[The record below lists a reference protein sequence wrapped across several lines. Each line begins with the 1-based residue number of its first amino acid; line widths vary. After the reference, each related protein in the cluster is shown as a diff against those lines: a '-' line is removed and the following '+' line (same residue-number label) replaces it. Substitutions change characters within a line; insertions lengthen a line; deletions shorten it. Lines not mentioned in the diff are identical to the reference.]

1 MTDKVKIAA
10 AQIDPKLKKNSEN
23 LDTILKV
30 TREAAD
36 NGANLVVFPECSLA
50 GYVYSSRD
58 EAMPFAETIP
68 GPSSEKIASLCQGL
82 EVYVVFG
89 LLEKEG
95 DKLFNTAAFLGP
107 EGLVGKYR
115 KNHLPYLGV
124 DRFVDIGDRPF
135 EVYQTQIGNIGLFI
149 CYDIVFPESARVMA
163 LMGADILAHP
173 TNFPEGSGNR
183 ITNYVLNS
191 RALENK
197 VHVVSTNRAGTERG
211 YPFCGLSKII
221 AASGDTL
228 ALASP
233 AKEEIIY
240 AEVSLEEARQ
250 KRIVFVPGEWE
261 VDRIGDRRPELYGLI
276 TQPKPGKK

>member
-1 MTDKVKIAA
+1 MNATRKAA
-10 AQIDPKLKKNSEN
+10 SNQ
-23 LDTILKV
+23 
-30 TREAAD
+30 AA
-36 NGANLVVFPECSLA
+36 LVVFPECSLA
-50 GYVYSSRD
+50 GYVYSNRD

-68 GPSSEKIASLCQGL
+68 GPSTEKIASLCQEL
-82 EVYVVFG
+82 KVYVVFG

-95 DKLFNTAAFLGP
+95 DKLFNAAVLLGP
-107 EGLVGKYR
+107 EGLIGKYR

-124 DRFVDIGDRPF
+124 DRFVDIGDKPF

-149 CYDIVFPESARVMA
+149 CYDIVFPESARVMT

-173 TNFPEGSGNR
+173 TNFPKGSGDR
-183 ITNYVLNS
+183 ITTYVLNS

-233 AKEEIIY
+233 TREETIY
-240 AEVSLEEARQ
+240 GEVSLEQARQ
-250 KRIVFVPGEWE
+250 KHTVFIPGEWE

-276 TQPKPGKK
+276 TQPKSGKE